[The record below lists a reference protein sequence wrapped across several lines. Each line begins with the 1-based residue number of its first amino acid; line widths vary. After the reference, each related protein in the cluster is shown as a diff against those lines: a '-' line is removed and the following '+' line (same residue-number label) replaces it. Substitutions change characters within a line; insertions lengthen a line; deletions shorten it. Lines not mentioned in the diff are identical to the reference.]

1 MNITNQNRLLTKSLQ
16 IALGALLLA
25 PIQSHAFLITNET
38 GISRIFTSAA
48 PFQIIGRM
56 HGELAHGDS
65 AGCDPMNTDCHDHG
79 SIVTPTKDAACMA
92 FAKLPPHPNNNTYR
106 VTLHAYT
113 FDFDTTE
120 QFTPEDIAANIHTT
134 HSYDYMYSAPIS
146 CATIGFPIP
155 TKPFECIA
163 AAKRCTT
170 GQIAL

>member
-48 PFQIIGRM
+48 PWQIIGRM

-79 SIVTPTKDAACMA
+79 AIVTPTKDAACMA

-106 VTLHAYT
+106 VNHTHAITIATQQISSPQKTLQPT
-113 FDFDTTE
+113 ST
-120 QFTPEDIAANIHTT
+120 Q
-134 HSYDYMYSAPIS
+134 PIV
-146 CATIGFPIP
+146 TN
-155 TKPFECIA
+155 TCI
-163 AAKRCTT
+163 
-170 GQIAL
+170 QPQPVVQS